1 MKPTLRVVQ
10 KADID
15 TVLVLM
21 HELSVQDRLPDQRPL
36 DFVRARSALEE
47 LVSNPSYGR
56 TWLIYDGDMVVGYLV
71 LTFGYSLEFHG
82 RDAFIDELF
91 IRASHRGRGWGTRA
105 MEQAESTSKALNIRA
120 VHLEVG
126 HGNTRA
132 QEFYS
137 KMGYTN
143 HERHLMTKWI

>member
-1 MKPTLRVVQ
+1 
-10 KADID
+10 
-15 TVLVLM
+15 
-21 HELSVQDRLPDQRPL
+21 
-36 DFVRARSALEE
+36 
-47 LVSNPSYGR
+47 
-56 TWLIYDGDMVVGYLV
+56 MVVGYLV

-105 MEQAESTSKALNIRA
+105 MEQAESTAKALNIRA

-137 KMGYTN
+137 KMGYN
-143 HERHLMTKWI
+143 DHERYLMTKWI